1 MRDVML
7 LAARAAERGSSLGRL
22 LRAKKSRERAEAEIT
37 AYLSALAGNLLPRQ
51 VRRAR
56 EARLGLRVIDNPGKM
71 SERS

>member
-1 MRDVML
+1 
-7 LAARAAERGSSLGRL
+7 
-22 LRAKKSRERAEAEIT
+22 
-37 AYLSALAGNLLPRQ
+37 